1 MRDLTIG
8 TPKLIFIYH
17 SITRGNIFQQFY
29 NIVDMIIVGQT
40 IGKEALAKESARQEV
55 SHF

>member
-8 TPKLIFIYH
+8 TQKVDFLFTIPLLV
-17 SITRGNIFQQFY
+17 GNIFQQFY

-40 IGKEALAKESARQEV
+40 IGKEALAVGATGSIT
-55 SHF
+55 F